1 MLNIFSEIIIINH
14 RKAQFSWSYSISKQF
29 VQVLYLWLKVR
40 VRACVYV
47 CVCACVGVWHICLA
61 KKWNCVW
68 GNMRAEWL
76 RARSKC
82 GTNGERVE
90 GCSLLCSA
98 KHQPGKEAQSEI
110 GFFFHNRRQWW
121 SGERGISIV
130 LVTWYLLLCW
140 TSCCFNLWEVA
151 KQSIICSHFD
161 IVQPMSQL
169 LRRTIN
175 RRKIICKLE
184 LYGFPFGT
192 RS

>member
-1 MLNIFSEIIIINH
+1 MYFFSSEIIIINL
-14 RKAQFSWSYSISKQF
+14 KKIFWSYSISKF
-29 VQVLYLWLKVR
+29 INKLLVQVLYFWLR
-40 VRACVYV
+40 WECVRASVYV
-47 CVCACVGVWHICLA
+47 CVCMWMWHICLA

-90 GCSLLCSA
+90 GCSLLCSV

-140 TSCCFNLWEVA
+140 ASCSFNLREVA
-151 KQSIICSHFD
+151 KQSTTYM
-161 IVQPMSQL
+161 QPFWYCATNVITLMK
-169 LRRTIN
+169 N
-175 RRKIICKLE
+175 NK
-184 LYGFPFGT
+184 
-192 RS
+192 